1 MKAKEGVL
9 EFLNQVLK
17 SELTA
22 VHQYLLHA
30 AMCKNWGYAR
40 LHEHFSHLANEEV
53 GHSSG
58 LIDHL
63 LYLEGAPAVEHLD
76 QVGVGRT
83 VADLLKADLEF
94 ERADVELLRKGI
106 AHCSKVNDFTT
117 RHLLE
122 HMIIDTEEHI
132 DWFETQLRTIDQVG
146 LSMYL
151 AEHIKANK
159 S

>member
-1 MKAKEGVL
+1 MKAKEGVV

-30 AMCKNWGYAR
+30 ALCKNWGYAR
-40 LHEHFSHLANEEV
+40 LHAHFSQLATEEV
-53 GHSSG
+53 DHSSG

-63 LYLEGAPAVEHLD
+63 LYLEGVPGVEHLES
-76 QVGVGRT
+76 VKAGHT

-94 ERADVELLRKGI
+94 ERDDVELLRKGI
-106 AHCSKVNDFTT
+106 AHCSQVADFTT

-122 HMIIDTEEHI
+122 HMMIDTEEHI

-151 AEHIKANK
+151 AEQVQSDK